1 MINREMARD
10 EAVKLIKQFK
20 TTDPWR
26 ICKELDIDVL
36 ELDLGGSTL
45 GQSITNRRCSV
56 ILIEE
61 NMTEAW
67 KRFVLAHE
75 LAHCRLHKGFS
86 TAFYRQ
92 TTAFK
97 MINWV
102 EMEANLFA
110 MALLKEGVE
119 ENEKM
124 TDYQLLDYLGLPYE
138 LGYFLD

>member
-1 MINREMARD
+1 MINREMAYG
-10 EAVKLIKQFK
+10 EVIKLTKKFE

-36 ELDLGGSTL
+36 EVDMGGTTL
-45 GQSITNRRCSV
+45 GQRVTNRRCSV

-61 NMTEAW
+61 NMTDAW
-67 KRFVLAHE
+67 KKFVVAHE

-86 TAFYRQ
+86 TAFYRHS
-92 TTAFK
+92 TAFK
-97 MINWV
+97 MINWA

-119 ENEKM
+119 EHETM
-124 TDYQLLDYLGLPYE
+124 TNYQLLDYLGLPYE
-138 LGYFLD
+138 LGYFLK